1 MIMNW
6 RRSIAAIVALV
17 ALGGTAEADILM
29 AGPGYG
35 GPEQVNGKVV
45 CWLFNAG
52 STNVTIPTR
61 QIFHSRLGSAT
72 LAGDTCTVALAP
84 LKTCSYYATA
94 VAGTHTCRAIT
105 SGADENI
112 SGSIQIYTPAD
123 HPLLSLSMKK

>member
-1 MIMNW
+1 MNW
-6 RRSIAAIVALV
+6 RRGVAAVAALI
-17 ALGGTAEADILM
+17 ALGGTAEADILS

-84 LKTCSYYATA
+84 QKTCSYYATA
-94 VAGTHTCRAIT
+94 VAGTYTCRVVT
-105 SGADENI
+105 SGTEENI
-112 SGSIQIYTPAD
+112 SGSMEIYTPAD
-123 HPLLSLSMKK
+123 YPLVSLPMKT